1 MKRTSYPRPVSRS
14 LKVAV
19 VVSIAMAGLLF
30 AAMNHGRTLRA
41 SQALRELPGTARAV
55 LRIDTRALERTAA
68 AKMLIG
74 AFVGKEQLSE
84 IEAICGLDPL
94 GALSEA
100 TVWVRG
106 PEDQP
111 FQSIGLMLRGRAAD
125 AATLAE
131 CHRLLVETRGGSIVR
146 LEGPA
151 GPVLASRD
159 RRSAIALLD
168 DRTIVTGS
176 VRTVAEVLA
185 VRRGAAPTL
194 LERSRIATLW
204 PRVNTGA
211 SVAAVLD
218 PPEHW
223 KSALERVAKL
233 GDGASAMKGLQ
244 SIGLSVEAGSAQTV
258 DVYIE
263 VANPRLAAQDAA
275 LIGAWAESP
284 PDSVEPP
291 WAAVLQSAR
300 VQVRGSTIEVT
311 LDLSSLSGAR

>member
-1 MKRTSYPRPVSRS
+1 VKRTSYPRPVSRS
-14 LKVAV
+14 LKVAT
-19 VVSIAMAGLLF
+19 VVSIAMVGLLL
-30 AAMNHGRTLRA
+30 ATMHYGRTLRA
-41 SQALRELPGTARAV
+41 SQALRELPSTARAV

-68 AKMLIG
+68 AKTLVH
-74 AFVGKEQLSE
+74 AFVAEEQLSE
-84 IEAICGLDPL
+84 IETICGLDPL
-94 GALSEA
+94 TALSEA

-131 CHRLLVETRGGSIVR
+131 CHRLLVEARGGSIVR

-151 GPVLASRD
+151 GPLLASRD

-176 VRTVAEVLA
+176 VKTVAEAMA
-185 VRRGAAPTL
+185 VRHGTAPAL
-194 LERSRIATLW
+194 MERPRIARLW
-204 PRVNTGA
+204 PQVNAGA

-233 GDGASAMKGLQ
+233 GDQASAMQGLQ
-244 SIGLSVEAGSAQTV
+244 SIALSVESGSVQTV
-258 DVYIE
+258 DVYIDVTDAE
-263 VANPRLAAQDAA
+263 LATQDAA
-275 LIGAWAESP
+275 LIRVWAASP
-284 PDSVEPP
+284 PDSVQPP
-291 WAAVLQSAR
+291 WTDVLRSAR
-300 VQVRGSTIEVT
+300 VQVRKRTIVVT
-311 LDLSSLSGAR
+311 LDVSSLSEAR

>member
-1 MKRTSYPRPVSRS
+1 VKRTSYPRPVSRS

-19 VVSIAMAGLLF
+19 VVSIAMAALLF
-30 AAMNHGRTLRA
+30 AAMQHGRTVRA
-41 SQALRELPGTARAV
+41 SQALHELPGTARAV
-55 LRIDTRALERTAA
+55 LRVDTRALERTAA
-68 AKMLIG
+68 ARTLVD
-74 AFVGKEQLSE
+74 AFVGEEQLSE
-84 IEAICGLDPL
+84 IEAICGLDPRA
-94 GALSEA
+94 ALSEA

-131 CHRLLVETRGGSIVR
+131 CHRLLVETRGGSIIR

-168 DRTIVTGS
+168 DQTIVTGS

-185 VRRGAAPTL
+185 VRRGAAPAL
-194 LERSRIATLW
+194 LERSHIAKLW
-204 PRVNTGA
+204 PRVNAGA

-218 PPEHW
+218 PPDHW

-233 GDGASAMKGLQ
+233 GDEASAIQGLQ
-244 SIGLSVEAGSAQTV
+244 SIGLSVESGSAQTV
-258 DVYIE
+258 DVYID
-263 VANPRLAAQDAA
+263 VADAKLAAQDAA
-275 LIGAWAESP
+275 LIRAWAASP
-284 PDSVEPP
+284 PDSVEQP
-291 WAAVLQSAR
+291 WTDVLQSAR
-300 VQVRGSTIEVT
+300 VQVRKGTIEVR
-311 LDLSSLSGAR
+311 LDVSSLSETR

>member
-14 LKVAV
+14 LKVAA
-19 VVSIAMAGLLF
+19 VVSIATAGLIF
-30 AAMNHGRTLRA
+30 AAVHHGRTLRA
-41 SQALRELPGTARAV
+41 NQALRELPGTARAV
-55 LRIDTRALERTAA
+55 LRIDIRALEGTAA
-68 AKMLIG
+68 AKALID
-74 AFVGKEQLSE
+74 AFVAEEQLSE

-94 GALSEA
+94 AALSEA

-111 FQSIGLMLRGRAAD
+111 FQSIGLMLRGRTAD

-146 LEGPA
+146 LAGPA

-168 DRTIVTGS
+168 EQTIVTGS

-185 VRRGAAPTL
+185 VRRGTAPAL
-194 LERSRIATLW
+194 IEQPLIAKLW
-204 PRVNTGA
+204 PRVAAGA
-211 SVAAVLD
+211 SVAAVFD

-233 GDGASAMKGLQ
+233 GHEASAMQGLQ
-244 SIGLSVEAGSAQTV
+244 SIALSIESGSAQTV
-258 DVYIE
+258 NVYID
-263 VANPRLAAQDAA
+263 VADAALAAQDAT
-275 LIGAWAESP
+275 LIRAWAAAP

-291 WAAVLQSAR
+291 WAHVLQSAR
-300 VQVRGSTIEVT
+300 VQVRERTIAVT
-311 LDLSSLSGAR
+311 LDVSSLSETR

>member
-14 LKVAV
+14 LKVAA
-19 VVSIAMAGLLF
+19 VVSIAMAGLLV
-30 AAMNHGRTLRA
+30 ALMHHGRTLRA
-41 SQALRELPGTARAV
+41 SQALRELPSTARAV

-68 AKMLIG
+68 AKTLID
-74 AFVGKEQLSE
+74 AFVDEEQLSE

-94 GALSEA
+94 AALSEA

-106 PEDQP
+106 PENQP
-111 FQSIGLMLRGRAAD
+111 FQSFGLMLRGRTVD

-131 CHRLLVETRGGSIVR
+131 CHQLLVEARGGSIVR
-146 LEGPA
+146 LEGPV

-176 VRTVAEVLA
+176 VGTVAEAMAVL
-185 VRRGAAPTL
+185 RGTAPAL
-194 LERSRIATLW
+194 IERPRIALLW
-204 PRVNTGA
+204 PQVNAGA

-233 GDGASAMKGLQ
+233 GHQASALQGLQ
-244 SIGLSVEAGSAQTV
+244 SIALSVPSGSERTV
-258 DVYIE
+258 DLYVD
-263 VANPRLAAQDAA
+263 VANADLAAEDAA
-275 LIGAWAESP
+275 LIRAWATTP
-284 PDSVEPP
+284 PDSVEAP
-291 WAAVLQSAR
+291 WTEVLQSAR
-300 VQVRGSTIEVT
+300 VQVREHTIVVT
-311 LDLSSLSGAR
+311 LDVSSLSGNR